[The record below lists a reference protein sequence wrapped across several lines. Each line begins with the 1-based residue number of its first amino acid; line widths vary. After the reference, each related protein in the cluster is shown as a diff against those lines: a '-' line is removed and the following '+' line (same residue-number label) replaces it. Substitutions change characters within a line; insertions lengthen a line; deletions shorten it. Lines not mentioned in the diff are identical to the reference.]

1 MAEVMNPQGH
11 GGELGV
17 LSFFD
22 PDESDA
28 KSTQTMARRAF
39 FALMALGFVFG
50 ASGPVLFHG
59 AEVSSGD
66 VQTLLGHLGAL
77 AASVLISSLVILA
90 FPRRADFTVVFQATF
105 TLVVTASLAL
115 PFVGTWYLGAYNVVV
130 EVVFRVVSLLVA
142 YLCTT
147 VRGNRMFCRTV
158 PFLLISSNIGLTVGV
173 AFGDALYRTVPNG
186 SVALVVITL
195 SVLYVMFMVL
205 SLGLGGRL
213 KSLASPRDGFSQG
226 DEAALRSNMRADA
239 EAVVAGLYGLSER
252 EASVMAYLAKGRSIA
267 FAAEKLSLS
276 QNTVKTYAKTLY
288 KKLGVH
294 SRQELMD
301 LLDAHG
307 EASQPQE

>member
-1 MAEVMNPQGH
+1 
-11 GGELGV
+11 
-17 LSFFD
+17 
-22 PDESDA
+22 
-28 KSTQTMARRAF
+28 
-39 FALMALGFVFG
+39 MALGFVFG

-77 AASVLISSLVILA
+77 AASVLISSLVVLA
-90 FPRRADFTVVFQATF
+90 FPRRADFTAVFQAAF
-105 TLVVTASLAL
+105 TLVATASLAL

-147 VRGNRMFCRTV
+147 VRGNRTFCRTV
-158 PFLLISSNIGLTVGV
+158 PFLLISGNIGLTAGV